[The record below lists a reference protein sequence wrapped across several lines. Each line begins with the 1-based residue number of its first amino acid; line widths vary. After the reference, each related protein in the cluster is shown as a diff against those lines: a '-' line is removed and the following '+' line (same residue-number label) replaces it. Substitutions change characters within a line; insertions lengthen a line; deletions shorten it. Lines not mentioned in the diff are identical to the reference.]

1 MTSSGPGALAGRRV
15 LIVEDEVLM
24 AMELEDL
31 MESEGAV
38 VVGSAGSV
46 ARGRDLIDQGQPEV
60 AILDLNLAGEDST
73 PLAAALTDRD
83 IPFVVVTGYDDS
95 WLLEAGLAAAPRTQK
110 PVNHAIL
117 VRLLEQLLR

>member
-1 MTSSGPGALAGRRV
+1 MTSNDHGALAGRRV
-15 LIVEDEVLM
+15 LIIEDEVLM

-31 MESEGAV
+31 LEREGAV

-46 ARGRDLIDQGQPEV
+46 ARGRELLNDEPEV

-73 PLAAALTDRD
+73 PLAAALAQRH

-95 WLLEAGLAAAPRTQK
+95 RVLETELAGAPRTQK
-110 PVNHAIL
+110 PVNHATL
-117 VRLLEQLLR
+117 VRLLQRLLR